1 MFSISFINW
10 ILKTDFIFCQ
20 FWLPNKFFSF
30 KNKKLFLKTEN
41 KEKNSYQTY
50 YKSFLSSNFFIILQ
64 FFILPL
70 FYLTKLYLRLTPS
83 RKDLMCV
90 LISMF
95 FHSRSTLAREDRLR
109 SEQ

>member
-64 FFILPL
+64 FFILQI
-70 FYLTKLYLRLTPS
+70 FYLPDQIVPKTHTFQK
-83 RKDLMCV
+83 
-90 LISMF
+90 
-95 FHSRSTLAREDRLR
+95 RSDVY
-109 SEQ
+109 SD

>member
-64 FFILPL
+64 FFILPN
-70 FYLTKLYLRLTPS
+70 FYIPDQIVPKTHTFEK
-83 RKDLMCV
+83 
-90 LISMF
+90 
-95 FHSRSTLAREDRLR
+95 RSDVC
-109 SEQ
+109 SD